1 MSGEPNM
8 PIFEIAWPRKHVE
21 WRVRPR
27 EHWFVEAV
35 LLERKLVNGRPQMR
49 LVCRLADIGHWMG
62 ATAARDRQRSPR
74 QNGRRPGHA
83 NGPDPQD

>member
-49 LVCRLADIGHWMG
+49 WAVGWLLSHWMG

-83 NGPDPQD
+83 NGPDPQG